1 VNLIRSTALL
11 MSLAVPAI
19 AQTAAP
25 KPPADPLHA
34 WVGMTSPADLEN
46 WVNYH
51 IAEEK
56 KAVAEILAV
65 KGTRTIENT
74 LKPFDRAQFH
84 LNIAGNQDYLMF
96 GLHDN
101 KEVRDKAQALL
112 QNISAEG
119 TALQL
124 NQDVYHALVAVD
136 KTKAD
141 ASTKYYLDRTLL
153 EYRLAGV
160 DKDADTREKV
170 RKLSDQI
177 TEQSLHF
184 SRTVQDDVRKV
195 VVKDPAD
202 LDGLPAD
209 YIEKHKPAA
218 DGTITLTT
226 DQPDMLPVVTYAK
239 SPRLRR
245 DMYLAYNNRAFPGNK
260 AVLLDLLKTRQE
272 MATTLGYK
280 TWADLATADMM
291 IGSADKLRSFLK
303 EVDEASRPAAA
314 KEFALLEAFV
324 KEKDPS
330 ALPLAASDSSYWS
343 EQYRRAK
350 YDFDSQSVRP
360 YFPYPEVEKGVLA
373 TAGKLFH
380 IEFRPSKAPIWNPT
394 VTAYDIYDQGKL
406 AGRIYLDMHPRE
418 GKDKWFSE
426 SGVIPGSGSQIPEAA
441 LLCNF
446 PGPEDGDP
454 GLLQYSDVVT
464 FFHEFGHMMHEVL
477 GGHGQWAGTAGVS
490 TERDFVEA
498 PSQMLE
504 EFFEDSGILQ
514 SFAKHYKTG
523 EVLPSTTID
532 KMVRAGRFA
541 RGSWVQGQLRYSELS
556 LSVHDRAPDQVDLD
570 AINKKTF
577 VDHMPYVFLDDSHM
591 YASFTHLTG
600 YSSNYYTYVLDKV
613 IAVDLFSAFDPKNL
627 LGGPAAMKYRKT
639 VLEPGGNKS
648 ANDLIKDFLGRPQS
662 MDALKHWI
670 VLGLPAQ

>member
-1 VNLIRSTALL
+1 MNLIRSTALL
-11 MSLAVPAI
+11 MSLAVPSI

-34 WVGMTSPADLEN
+34 WVGMTTPADLEN

-101 KEVRDKAQALL
+101 KDVRDKAQALL

-141 ASTKYYLDRTLL
+141 AATRYYLDRTLL

-239 SPRLRR
+239 NPRLRR

-260 AVLLDLLKTRQE
+260 AVLLDLMKTRQE

-324 KEKDPS
+324 KEKEPS

-343 EQYRRAK
+343 EQYRRAR

-394 VTAYDIYDQGKL
+394 VTAYDVYDQGKL

-446 PGPEDGDP
+446 PGPENGDP

-504 EFFEDSGILQ
+504 EFFEDTGILQ
-514 SFAKHYKTG
+514 SFARHYKTG

-556 LSVHDRAPDQVDLD
+556 LSVHDRAPEQVDLD

-662 MDALKHWI
+662 MDALKRWI
-670 VLGLPAQ
+670 ALGLPAQ